1 MNILTIHHLC
11 YYLEEIGII
20 DQTSLPPFLS
30 LYSFVLNKNKENENI
45 NKKSHN
51 IFENVLCAY
60 LKKIFSVE
68 KNYKI
73 FSNKIITKF
82 KQQFLLKQYNG
93 ITLLFAIL
101 RKNLI
106 SSKIQSYYKLL
117 KNNNIQKTNSSF
129 QDDTTFNENKIINRH
144 VKKKSFDSFRF
155 KYMRKSKLKDDS
167 SKNKSDIFNK
177 SVDFIKFRPRNTI
190 QSLNNRNNS
199 KLMNLKGKNI
209 QLEFKKRQFLSKIKR
224 EHTVKFKRSN
234 SQTMI
239 KNKNNM
245 SARHN
250 KSEIF
255 RNFSASRISNI
266 INQNRKN
273 NIKNNFKREYTMNP
287 NDFHHYNNLINEY
300 YSSNKNNNYE
310 NNEYFDD
317 EHKNNNNYDDDD
329 MNDGYNEKEKEDIQ
343 THSNY
348 SNNINLTSFYNNF
361 DTFDYDQKYDYVPNS
376 VKGEFSFKSKYGN
389 FNPFSYPI
397 VTNNKMNTISNYK
410 MSGNNYVGHIIKKDF
425 NNSMKNQNK
434 QNILTPKDI
443 HRIKEKLEKLN
454 YFNFNS

>member
-1 MNILTIHHLC
+1 
-11 YYLEEIGII
+11 
-20 DQTSLPPFLS
+20 
-30 LYSFVLNKNKENENI
+30 V
-45 NKKSHN
+45 
-51 IFENVLCAY
+51 
-60 LKKIFSVE
+60 
-68 KNYKI
+68 
-73 FSNKIITKF
+73 
-82 KQQFLLKQYNG
+82 
-93 ITLLFAIL
+93 
-101 RKNLI
+101 
-106 SSKIQSYYKLL
+106 
-117 KNNNIQKTNSSF
+117 
-129 QDDTTFNENKIINRH
+129 
-144 VKKKSFDSFRF
+144 
-155 KYMRKSKLKDDS
+155 
-167 SKNKSDIFNK
+167 
-177 SVDFIKFRPRNTI
+177 
-190 QSLNNRNNS
+190 
-199 KLMNLKGKNI
+199 NLKGKNI

-234 SQTMI
+234 SQTMM

-287 NDFHHYNNLINEY
+287 NDFYHYNNLINEY
-300 YSSNKNNNYE
+300 YNSNNNNNFE
-310 NNEYFDD
+310 NNEYFD

-329 MNDGYNEKEKEDIQ
+329 MNDGYYEKEKEVIQ
-343 THSNY
+343 TQSNY

-389 FNPFSYPI
+389 FNPFNYPI

-410 MSGNNYVGHIIKKDF
+410 MRCNNYVGHIIKKDF
-425 NNSMKNQNK
+425 NYSMKNQNR

-454 YFNFNS
+454 YVNFNS